1 MAELLGFPP
10 ETRTQGGAPLTY
22 VAGSSPRLPSAQD
35 DTTILAPTADSV
47 VISNVRE
54 RAPRVHRERRR
65 SATSLMQAQINDLI
79 LSRECERCRS
89 DLPSE
94 EASGL
99 MAASRVC
106 RLELG
111 EARDREYLEQRSG
124 YENRFG
130 NGLSQVKREL
140 DQQQAAR
147 ASGGTARPPKLRL
160 SRLGERGGH
169 KGALHATEARRELV
183 ELGRQESARKFLQ
196 WQELGERSRVQPRNG
211 KFSPRELQKLSPRYG
226 HPGHAFVPAVRLVGV
241 VASAYAERACTP
253 RALACP
259 CAAQLAPARSGCA
272 ADAHTLRSAG
282 PLLRYRVLGPPERRA
297 IRRPAPGGLATA
309 AAAPAIQPQGGD
321 PVEPLLRCF
330 VGPTVEAAAQKCRPW
345 GAAAAPSVGR
355 SGSGLRPPPLGCWLL
370 ESLCTSHLWPHRPP
384 FTSRAPPETRWVP
397 TPTPNPNPNQVGANL
412 DGHDAPRN
420 AR

>member
-22 VAGSSPRLPSAQD
+22 VADSSPRLPSAQD

-54 RAPRVHRERRR
+54 RAPRVSYGVHRER
-65 SATSLMQAQINDLI
+65 STIAAQINDLI
-79 LSRECERCRS
+79 LSRERERCRLDLGADGPWGS
-89 DLPSE
+89 D

-147 ASGGTARPPKLRL
+147 AGGGTARPPRLRL
-160 SRLGERGGH
+160 SRLGEGGH

-196 WQELGERSRVQPRNG
+196 WQELGERSRVQPRNR

-226 HPGHAFVPAVRLVGV
+226 HPGHAFVPALRLVGV
-241 VASAYAERACTP
+241 VASAYAESACTP
-253 RALACP
+253 PRPGLPLRGPAC
-259 CAAQLAPARSGCA
+259 AR
-272 ADAHTLRSAG
+272 
-282 PLLRYRVLGPPERRA
+282 PL
-297 IRRPAPGGLATA
+297 
-309 AAAPAIQPQGGD
+309 
-321 PVEPLLRCF
+321 
-330 VGPTVEAAAQKCRPW
+330 
-345 GAAAAPSVGR
+345 
-355 SGSGLRPPPLGCWLL
+355 
-370 ESLCTSHLWPHRPP
+370 
-384 FTSRAPPETRWVP
+384 
-397 TPTPNPNPNQVGANL
+397 
-412 DGHDAPRN
+412 
-420 AR
+420 